1 MTATQETRVAREH
14 SLEQRIAWSHWWDRW
29 HELER
34 DEPSERTL
42 VVCATCSRYRDGA
55 GHWVEMPSGL
65 NDLLVS
71 ARSLC
76 VSHGLCSA
84 CTARELHNVKH
95 LGVCEPAGTGS
106 MND

>member
-1 MTATQETRVAREH
+1 MKLVQRSLVELAWTHAMTATQETRVAREH

-55 GHWVEMPSGL
+55 GRFE
-65 NDLLVS
+65 D
-71 ARSLC
+71 
-76 VSHGLCSA
+76 
-84 CTARELHNVKH
+84 
-95 LGVCEPAGTGS
+95 
-106 MND
+106 